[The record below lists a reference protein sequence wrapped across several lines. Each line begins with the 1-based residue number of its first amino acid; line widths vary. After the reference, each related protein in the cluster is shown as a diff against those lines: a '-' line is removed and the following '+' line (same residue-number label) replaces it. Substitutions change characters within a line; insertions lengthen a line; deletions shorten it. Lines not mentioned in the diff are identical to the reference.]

1 MLEVSTLLTQT
12 PAGLVE
18 IYRKMRKFGRRKI
31 RAWCYTICMTLSI
44 PSTGKSKNEVLDAMR
59 AARDHDVQWQKGRA
73 FSLVYHAGKDVDELL
88 KEASLL
94 FFSENGL
101 NPTAFPSLRKFE
113 TEIVAM
119 TAALL
124 GGDEDTAGSVTS
136 GGTES
141 LLMAVKTARDWARK
155 NRPEIKAPEM
165 IMPITGHP
173 AFEKASEYFGVRVV
187 HIPVRDDYRA
197 DVQAAR
203 KAVTANTILMV
214 GSAPAYPHGVVDPIR
229 ELAAI
234 AQEHG
239 ILFHTDACVGGF
251 MLPFVRKLGNT
262 IPDFDLSVP
271 GVTSIS
277 ADLHKYGYAAKGA
290 SVILYKT
297 AQLRRFQMFVYAD
310 WPGGIYPSPAMGGTR
325 PGGPIAAAWAVMNYL
340 GEAGYLEMTDL
351 VLQATRRLQAG
362 VNAVDGIKVL
372 SNPEMSVFAIASDGL
387 DVYALADELTARNW
401 HLDRQQFPPTL
412 HMTVQFGHIG
422 VVEEFLQDLSAA
434 AKVVR
439 RPGFEKTANSWLLKL
454 ANLLVRILP
463 ERWVTWLMEKA
474 SHLLGGGGG
483 LPGKMAPMYGL
494 IGSLPNRG
502 DLREMVLDLLDG
514 MTRYKG

>member
-1 MLEVSTLLTQT
+1 
-12 PAGLVE
+12 
-18 IYRKMRKFGRRKI
+18 
-31 RAWCYTICMTLSI
+31 MTLPFPPI
-44 PSTGKSKNEVLDAMR
+44 GKSKDEVLDTMR
-59 AARDHDVQWQKGRA
+59 RARDHDVQWQKGRA
-73 FSLVYHAGKDVDELL
+73 FSLVYHAGKDVDDLL

-119 TAALL
+119 TASLL
-124 GGDEDTAGSVTS
+124 GGDQDTAGSVTS

-155 NRPEIKAPEM
+155 NRPEIQAPEM
-165 IMPITGHP
+165 ILPVTGHP
-173 AFEKASEYFGVRVV
+173 AFEKASEYFGVKTV
-187 HIPVRDDYRA
+187 HIPVREDYRV
-197 DVQAAR
+197 DVEAAR
-203 KAVTANTILMV
+203 NAITANTILMI

-234 AQEHG
+234 AQEHN

-262 IPDFDLSVP
+262 VPDFDLSVP

-297 AQLRRFQMFVYAD
+297 AQLRRYQMFVYAD

-340 GEAGYLEMTDL
+340 GEVGYLNLTEQVM
-351 VLQATRRLQAG
+351 QAARRLQAG
-362 VNAVDGIKVL
+362 VNAVEGIKVL
-372 SNPEMSVFAIASDGL
+372 SNPEMSVFAIGSDGL
-387 DVYALADELTARNW
+387 DVYALADELTTRNW
-401 HLDRQQFPPTL
+401 RLDQQQFPPTL

-422 VVEEFLQDLSAA
+422 VVDEFLHDLAQAA
-434 AKVVR
+434 DVVR
-439 RPGFEKTANSWLLKL
+439 KPNFEKTANAWLLKA
-454 ANLLVRILP
+454 ANFLVKILP
-463 ERWVTWLMEKA
+463 ERWVTKLMQKA
-474 SHLLGGGGG
+474 SGLLGGGGD

-502 DLREMVLDLLDG
+502 DLKELVLDLLDG

>member
-1 MLEVSTLLTQT
+1 
-12 PAGLVE
+12 
-18 IYRKMRKFGRRKI
+18 
-31 RAWCYTICMTLSI
+31 MTLPF
-44 PSTGKSKNEVLDAMR
+44 PSNGKSKETVLTAMR

-73 FSLVYHAGKDVDELL
+73 FSLVYHAGKDVDDLI
-88 KEASLL
+88 KDASLL

-119 TAALL
+119 TASLL
-124 GGDEDTAGSVTS
+124 GGGENAAGSVTS

-141 LLMAVKTARDWARK
+141 LLMAVKTARDWARV
-155 NRPEIKAPEM
+155 NRPEIKSPEM
-165 IMPITGHP
+165 ILPITGHP
-173 AFEKASEYFGVRVV
+173 AFEKASEYFGVKSI
-187 HIPVRDDYRA
+187 HIPVKDDFRA
-197 DVQAAR
+197 DVEAAR
-203 KAVTANTILMV
+203 KAITANTILMI
-214 GSAPAYPHGVVDPIR
+214 GSAPAYPHGVIDPIR

-234 AQEHG
+234 AQEHN

-251 MLPFVRKLGNT
+251 MLPFVRKLGYT

-297 AQLRRFQMFVYAD
+297 AQLRRHQMFVYAD

-340 GEAGYLEMTDL
+340 GEAGYLEMTEL
-351 VLQATRRLQAG
+351 VMQATHRLQQG
-362 VNAVDGIKVL
+362 VNAVAGIKVI
-372 SNPEMSVFAIASDGL
+372 SNPEMSVFAIGSDGL
-387 DVYALADELTARNW
+387 DVYALADELTTRNW

-422 VVEEFLQDLSAA
+422 VVEEFLKDLASAA
-434 AKVVR
+434 EVVR
-439 RPGFEKTANSWLLKL
+439 RPSLEKTANVWLLKI
-454 ANLLVRILP
+454 ANLLIRILP
-463 ERWVTWLMEKA
+463 EAWATRLMNKV
-474 SHLLGGGGG
+474 SSLLSGGAG

-502 DLREMVLDLLDG
+502 DLKEMVLDLLDG

>member
-1 MLEVSTLLTQT
+1 
-12 PAGLVE
+12 
-18 IYRKMRKFGRRKI
+18 
-31 RAWCYTICMTLSI
+31 MTLPF
-44 PSTGKSKNEVLDAMR
+44 PSTGKSKDEVLAAMR

-73 FSLVYHAGKDVDELL
+73 FSLVYHAGKDVDDLL

-113 TEIVAM
+113 TEIVSM
-119 TAALL
+119 AASLL
-124 GGDEDTAGSVTS
+124 GGDDNAAGTVTS

-155 NRPEIKAPEM
+155 NHPEIKQPEM
-165 IMPITGHP
+165 ILPISGHP
-173 AFEKASEYFGVRVV
+173 AFEKAAEYFDVKAVRTALRV
-187 HIPVRDDYRA
+187 DYRA
-197 DVQAAR
+197 DVESAR
-203 KAVTANTILMV
+203 KAVTANTILMI

-251 MLPFVRKLGNT
+251 MLPFVRKLGYHV
-262 IPDFDLSVP
+262 PDFDLSVP

-277 ADLHKYGYAAKGA
+277 ADLHKYAYAAKGA

-297 AQLRRFQMFVYAD
+297 AELRRHQMFVSIN
-310 WPGGIYPSPAMGGTR
+310 WPGGIYPSPSMGGTR
-325 PGGPIAAAWAVMNYL
+325 PGAPIAAAWAVLNYL
-340 GEAGYLEMTDL
+340 GESGYLEMTDL
-351 VLQATRRLQAG
+351 VMKATRRLQDS
-362 VNAVDGIKVL
+362 VDATPGLKVI
-372 SNPEMSVFAIASDGL
+372 SDPEMSVFAIGSDGL
-387 DVYALADELTARNW
+387 DVYSLADELTKRNW

-412 HMTVQFGHIG
+412 HMTVQFGHVG
-422 VVEEFLQDLSAA
+422 VVDEFLKDLSDAA
-434 AKVVR
+434 NVVR
-439 RPGFEKTANSWLLKL
+439 KPSFEKTANEWLIKI
-454 ANLLVRILP
+454 ANFLVRILP
-463 ERWVTWLMEKA
+463 EPWVTRLMDKA
-474 SHLLGGGGG
+474 SSLLGSGGS

-502 DLREMVLDLLDG
+502 DLKEMVLDLLDG
-514 MTRYKG
+514 MTRYKK

>member
-1 MLEVSTLLTQT
+1 
-12 PAGLVE
+12 
-18 IYRKMRKFGRRKI
+18 
-31 RAWCYTICMTLSI
+31 MTLPF
-44 PSTGKSKNEVLDAMR
+44 PSAGKTKNEVLDAMR

-73 FSLVYHAGKDVDELL
+73 FSLVYHAGKDVDDVI

-119 TAALL
+119 TASLL
-124 GGDEDTAGSVTS
+124 GGDAETVGSVTS

-141 LLMAVKTARDWARK
+141 LLMTVKTARDWARK
-155 NRPEIKAPEM
+155 NRPEIKEPEM
-165 IMPITGHP
+165 ILPVTGHP
-173 AFEKASEYFGVRVV
+173 AFEKASEYFGVKTV
-187 HIPVRDDYRA
+187 HIPVREDYRA
-197 DVQAAR
+197 DVDAAR
-203 KAVTANTILMV
+203 AAVNANTILMI

-251 MLPFVRKLGNT
+251 MLPFVRKLGKP

-297 AQLRRFQMFVYAD
+297 AQLRRHQMFVYAD

-340 GEAGYLEMTDL
+340 GEAGYLNLTEQVMRAAL
-351 VLQATRRLQAG
+351 RLQAG
-362 VNAVDGIKVL
+362 VNAVPGIKVL
-372 SNPEMSVFAIASDGL
+372 SNPEMSVFAIGSDGL
-387 DVYALADELTARNW
+387 DVYALADELTTRNW

-422 VVEEFLQDLSAA
+422 VVDEFLDDLTQAA
-434 AKVVR
+434 EVIR
-439 RPGFEKTANSWLLKL
+439 RPGINKTANAWLLKA
-454 ANLLVRILP
+454 ANLLVRVLP
-463 ERWVTWLMEKA
+463 ERWVTKLMGKA
-474 SHLLGGGGG
+474 SGLLGGGGS

-502 DLREMVLDLLDG
+502 DLRELVLDLLDG